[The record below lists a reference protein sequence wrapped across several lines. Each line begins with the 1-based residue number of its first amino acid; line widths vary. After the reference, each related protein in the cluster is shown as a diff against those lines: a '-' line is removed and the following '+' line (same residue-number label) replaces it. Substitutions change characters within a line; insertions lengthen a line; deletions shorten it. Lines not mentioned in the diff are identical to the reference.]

1 MTLPWSNAALATA
14 SDLPTSD
21 APPTR
26 AEIIEAHRTSA
37 KGLFGL
43 ALNSG
48 GFGFIF
54 LAKIL
59 QHIGSTD
66 GQIVV
71 DKYAV
76 ALATLI
82 GVAGLVCLVINI
94 VWSWKLFLSQRWAD
108 AEKLCYPNPQKVSVV
123 QLRFVSGLLAV
134 TALLAV
140 AAVGFFLT
148 LGGTISKTTFDL
160 TFLAISILSA
170 GILLTIAFSRLN
182 RGLAIALGEVD
193 LDPTA
198 GA

>member
-1 MTLPWSNAALATA
+1 MSMPWPNAAVATA
-14 SDLPTSD
+14 SDVITSY

-26 AEIIEAHRTSA
+26 PEIVAAHRTSA
-37 KGLFGL
+37 KGLFGM
-43 ALNSG
+43 ALNSV
-48 GFGFIF
+48 GFGLIF

-59 QHIGSTD
+59 QNIGSTD

-71 DKYAV
+71 DKYAG
-76 ALATLI
+76 ALATFV

-108 AEKLCYPNPQKVSVV
+108 AEKLCYPNPQKVSAV
-123 QLRFVSGLLAV
+123 QLRFALGLLAV

-148 LGGTISKTTFDL
+148 LGGTLSKTTLDL

-170 GILLTIAFSRLN
+170 GTLLTIAVVRLN
-182 RGLAIALGEVD
+182 RGIAIALGEVD